1 MYFYDDFL
9 FLALL
14 FCAYSSISHHPSP
27 PNSEMLVLL
36 TTTPHY
42 LPFFCLR
49 TLLEIPTALHC
60 HFLLS
65 FLPPLRSSIRLLH
78 FCIFPNSFSPP
89 CKLLPLHYFPTPTCQ
104 SRNKQQPKQ
113 QGRIGKAEGN
123 SRGTCIGFGGGGK
136 KSVYHN
142 ERETVVLTQHTWL
155 SRETICFLCP
165 KYFTGLGTRFCS
177 LPEKPRN
184 NSCTF

>member
-1 MYFYDDFL
+1 MSRKGSLLTYLMYFYDDFL

-14 FCAYSSISHHPSP
+14 PCAYSSISHHPSP
-27 PNSEMLVLL
+27 PNSEMLVPL

-60 HFLLS
+60 HFPLS

-89 CKLLPLHYFPTPTCQ
+89 CKLLPLHYFPTPTSQ

-123 SRGTCIGFGGGGK
+123 SRGTCIRFGGAGRNQYITMRGK
-136 KSVYHN
+136 QWS
-142 ERETVVLTQHTWL
+142 
-155 SRETICFLCP
+155 
-165 KYFTGLGTRFCS
+165 
-177 LPEKPRN
+177 
-184 NSCTF
+184 